1 MVNIPFV
8 SEDFQRQFRN
18 QFPSQT
24 QTGRDLH
31 VSDIVIPIVDFTNT
45 AEGTTL
51 PTYLQRAIGNGSTFS
66 NIFASG
72 TTTLIST
79 PGFWEV
85 KFSLTNVSGDA
96 NAVWQLDDGTSAT
109 DVIQYGNNPANGPG
123 NLNDFIIFIPAG
135 QSLQVIFSEGSGA
148 SASLRQTIT
157 QRADVN
163 GNLVYPPSFSPQ

>member
-31 VSDIVIPIVDFTNT
+31 VSDVVIPVVDFTNT

-51 PTYLQRAIGNGSTFS
+51 ATYLQRAIGSGTTFS
-66 NIFASG
+66 IINASG
-72 TTTLIST
+72 TTTLITT

-85 KFSLTNVSGDA
+85 KFSLTNTSGDA
-96 NAVWQLDDGTSAT
+96 NALWAINDGTSST
-109 DVIQYGNNPANGPG
+109 NILNYGNNNAEEGG
-123 NLNDFIIFIPAG
+123 NLTDFIVFIPAG
-135 QSLQVIFSEGSGA
+135 SSLEVTFSEAVGA
-148 SASLRQTIT
+148 SALLRQSLT

-163 GNLVYPPSFSPQ
+163 GNLVYPPGFTPQ

>member
-31 VSDIVIPIVDFTNT
+31 VSDVVIPVVDFTNT

-51 PTYLQRAIGNGSTFS
+51 PTYLQRSIGNGSTFS
-66 NIFASG
+66 IIDAAG
-72 TTTLIST
+72 TNTLIST

-85 KFSLTNVSGDA
+85 KFLITTQGGSATATYALNDGSSTTNV
-96 NAVWQLDDGTSAT
+96 
-109 DVIQYGNNPANGPG
+109 YGVGFYAAQNSEQNQ
-123 NLNDFIIFIPAG
+123 FIIFIPAG
-135 QSLQVIFSEGSGA
+135 QSLQVVTTAGTGVDIV
-148 SASLRQTIT
+148 LRQTIT

-163 GNLVYPPSFSPQ
+163 GNLTYPPGFTPQ

>member
-66 NIFASG
+66 TITSSG
-72 TTTLIST
+72 TTSLITT

-85 KFSLTNVSGDA
+85 KFSLTNASGDC
-96 NAVWQLDDGTSAT
+96 NALWQLNDGSTTTS
-109 DVIQYGNNPANGPG
+109 VIQYGNNPSDAKAN
-123 NLNDFIIFIPAG
+123 LDDFIIFIPAG
-135 QSLQVIFSEGSGA
+135 QTLEVVFAEAGGA
-148 SASLRQTIT
+148 VGILRQTIT